1 MLNHK
6 EFCIISITLLS
17 VLFCG
22 QFLKAQPI
30 VHFNQTCSQAYLE
43 ASRMRINLAKTI
55 ILEAQKKDKDN
66 KAYDFVLNY
75 TELVNLMV
83 NASKSDFLKFKTAAT
98 ERINTI
104 ESIPAESSIRDAI
117 VAELYF
123 HRAMARLL
131 FSEKIRA
138 AFDLRKA
145 KLLSNANRKNHP
157 HFDYNLKLSGL
168 LNLITGSIPDHLKWA
183 ASLAS
188 LSGNIEEGIKEINKY
203 YRTVKEDTILN
214 CFYPEAICLKL
225 ATTQTFDP
233 ITRAG
238 KIPRSIIFDDFTQE
252 EIQKNQLLTFVC
264 ADYLMKNNLN
274 EQAIQILLSR
284 NFDESYIVFSYL
296 DYLTGIAL
304 QNKLDPRAVAY
315 LFKYVLNSTN
325 RNYVKAAYQRIA
337 WHYLINN
344 STDKYFEYLQSV
356 NKFGLSNSE
365 SDNAAMDEAKSLNPP
380 DINLLKAKLLFDGGY
395 FDRSLDALKN
405 FKVVKQ
411 ISENNIEYLYRMA
424 RIYDENNEKNTAIK
438 YYQMVIAQSANKPW
452 YYAAN
457 SYLMLGFM
465 YEIRNEYPLA
475 LKYYNECLI
484 LNPNKYKV
492 SIHQKA
498 KAGKNR
504 VERKIL

>member
-1 MLNHK
+1 MLKHK
-6 EFCIISITLLS
+6 EFCIITSLL
-17 VLFCG
+17 LILIFCG
-22 QFLKAQPI
+22 QNMHTQTF
-30 VHFNQTCSQAYLE
+30 VHFDQTCSQAYLE
-43 ASRMRINLAKTI
+43 ASRMRLNSAKSI
-55 ILEAQKKDKDN
+55 IQEAQKKDNEN

-83 NASKSDFLKFKTAAT
+83 NANRTDFQNFKTVCT
-98 ERINTI
+98 ERISST
-104 ESIPAESSIRDAI
+104 ESITTESPIRDAI

-145 KLLSNANRKNHP
+145 KLLSNSNRKKHP

-188 LSGNIEEGIKEINKY
+188 LSGNIEEGIREINKY
-203 YRTVKEDTILN
+203 FRIVKEDTILN

-225 ATTQTFDP
+225 ATTQSFDP

-238 KIPRSIIFDDFTQE
+238 KSPRNIIFDEQTQN
-252 EIQKNQLLTFVC
+252 EIGKNQLLTFVC
-264 ADYLMKNNLN
+264 ADYLMKNSMN
-274 EQAIQILLSR
+274 EQAINILLSR
-284 NFDESYIVFSYL
+284 NFDDSYIAFSYL

-304 QNKLDPRAVAY
+304 QNKLDPRAVSH
-315 LFKYVLNSTN
+315 LFKYVLNSAN

-344 STDKYFEYLQSV
+344 STEKYHEYLQSV
-356 NKFGLSNSE
+356 LRFGLSNSE
-365 SDNAAMDEAKSLNPP
+365 SDNAAADEAKSLNPP

-395 FDRSLDALKN
+395 FDRSLETLKN
-405 FKVVKQ
+405 YQITKQ

-424 RIYDENNEKNTAIK
+424 RIYDEKNEKNTAIK
-438 YYQMVIAQSANKPW
+438 YYQMVIAQSADKPW

-465 YEIRNEYPLA
+465 HEIRNENAFA
-475 LKYYNECLI
+475 LKYYNECLK

-498 KAGKNR
+498 KAGRNR
-504 VERKIL
+504 VES